1 LGISDACP
9 EDPGV
14 PLKNCRKSI
23 VLAFVTAALGNFA
36 APSAASAA
44 ASDEASCA
52 GKFATSVP
60 GGPLKG
66 KFASENARQD
76 DPVFGNFGQAT
87 STLFA
92 RAEACP

>member
-1 LGISDACP
+1 M
-9 EDPGV
+9 
-14 PLKNCRKSI
+14 KRKRRGL
-23 VLAFVTAALGNFA
+23 VALAFVTAALGGFA
-36 APSAASAA
+36 TPSAAPGA

-52 GKFATSVP
+52 GGFATSVP

-66 KFASENARQD
+66 EFASENARQD

-92 RAEACP
+92 RAELCPF